1 MAPDFTLLKYDVV
14 GDGSAV
20 SLDATETA
28 GSDESTVS
36 PEAIGTSF
44 GDGSRDTEVQA
55 SLKDSLGFPETA
67 SGSSGLLGGSHASL
81 KAFDSDESGLLD
93 AHTSLKGFNSDES
106 GLLDGS
112 QTAGGSSGLLDGSPA
127 MANVSPETAD
137 TLLLASIPASVHSVR
152 STFLP

>member
-55 SLKDSLGFPETA
+55 SLKDSLGSPETS

-112 QTAGGSSGLLDGSPA
+112 HA
-127 MANVSPETAD
+127 MANGSPETAGD
-137 TLLLASIPASVHSVR
+137 SPETAGTLLLASIPASMHSVR

>member
-44 GDGSRDTEVQA
+44 GDGSRNTEVQA
-55 SLKDSLGFPETA
+55 SLKDSLGSPETA

-81 KAFDSDESGLLD
+81 KAFD
-93 AHTSLKGFNSDES
+93 SDES

>member
-36 PEAIGTSF
+36 PEAIGISF
-44 GDGSRDTEVQA
+44 GDGSRDTEVRA
-55 SLKDSLGFPETA
+55 SLKDSFGSPETA

-81 KAFDSDESGLLD
+81 K
-93 AHTSLKGFNSDES
+93 GFNSDES

-112 QTAGGSSGLLDGSPA
+112 HA
-127 MANVSPETAD
+127 MANGSPETAGD
-137 TLLLASIPASVHSVR
+137 SLETAGTLLLVSIPASIHSVR